1 MLSAFFIMLCRNP
14 SFDAMGIYSSI
25 KNNILYPVFND
36 MFRDI
41 TAENDNTDGQDL
53 ADELMEG
60 IWYAELYRMFYKK
73 TGGFYHNVIERSL
86 KGLQMILF
94 EAYEG
99 AGDFITSD
107 NPAFEHKLMV
117 ETDNNN
123 GFVFPLS
130 PKYLIFIA
138 RGNEGINVVDHRF
151 ANTDTIQHFN
161 RLIALHKTE
170 AVISNQ
176 ADISRLL

>member
-1 MLSAFFIMLCRNP
+1 M
-14 SFDAMGIYSSI
+14 
-25 KNNILYPVFND
+25 
-36 MFRDI
+36 
-41 TAENDNTDGQDL
+41 T
-53 ADELMEG
+53 
-60 IWYAELYRMFYKK
+60 
-73 TGGFYHNVIERSL
+73 
-86 KGLQMILF
+86 LF
-94 EAYEG
+94 EAYDG
-99 AGDFITSD
+99 AGSFITSD

-117 ETDNNN
+117 ETNNNN

-138 RGNEGINVVDHRF
+138 RGNEGINVVDYRF

-170 AVISNQ
+170 AVISNR